1 VSHPSWKVVP
11 ADPAAMRPGPPGT
24 AERTLVG
31 PETGSVHFD
40 MAEVELAPG
49 ARIEG
54 HVQPFEESFYV
65 LAGTAV
71 ATIGAAA
78 YEVTT
83 DDFGMIPLGIPHA
96 WANVSEEPTR
106 LLRVRAP
113 QPRLLRGADP
123 RFPASTIEPR
133 LEGVTPPR
141 EVAAP
146 HRPVG
151 RFDSAHLPAPGP
163 LNMKGYRGPRI
174 SGVSIW
180 MLIDELAGAM
190 HHTMF
195 VVEFQPIT
203 VRQTAGDHFH
213 PFEEAYYFLT
223 GSAVAH
229 LEGEDVP
236 VAAGDLVF
244 SGVNALHGYTMTSDV
259 PVRWI
264 EIQAP
269 VPPPNGATF
278 FPDDWRE
285 DADGLSPG

>member
-1 VSHPSWKVVP
+1 
-11 ADPAAMRPGPPGT
+11 
-24 AERTLVG
+24 
-31 PETGSVHFD
+31 
-40 MAEVELAPG
+40 
-49 ARIEG
+49 
-54 HVQPFEESFYV
+54 
-65 LAGTAV
+65 
-71 ATIGAAA
+71 
-78 YEVTT
+78 
-83 DDFGMIPLGIPHA
+83 MIPLGTPYA
-96 WANVSEEPTR
+96 WANPGGEPVR

-113 QPRLLRGADP
+113 QPRHLRGAEP
-123 RFPASTIEPR
+123 RFSVSTVEPQTR
-133 LEGVTPPR
+133 GMIPPR

-195 VVEFQPIT
+195 VVEFAPIT
-203 VRQTAGDHFH
+203 ERQTAGDHFH

-223 GSAVAH
+223 GSAIAH
-229 LEGEDVP
+229 LEGADTP

-278 FPDDWRE
+278 FPDDWRQ
-285 DADGLSPG
+285 DADGMAGPGR